1 MKIWEL
7 SVAVN
12 DYNQYGS
19 YTLALFQNKPT
30 VEEILSLPKAN
41 GLPYPRQ
48 IDKSLEEVIEILV
61 RDGSLDGHPTGGG
74 DSWYLSEVEVY

>member
-7 SVAVN
+7 SVHVN
-12 DYNQYGS
+12 DYNQYSG

-30 VEEILSLPKAN
+30 VEDILSLPKAN

-48 IDKSLEEVIEILV
+48 IGKSLEESIGILV
-61 RDGSLDGHPTGGG
+61 RDGTIDERPSLGG
-74 DSWYLSEVEVY
+74 DTWYLSEVEVY